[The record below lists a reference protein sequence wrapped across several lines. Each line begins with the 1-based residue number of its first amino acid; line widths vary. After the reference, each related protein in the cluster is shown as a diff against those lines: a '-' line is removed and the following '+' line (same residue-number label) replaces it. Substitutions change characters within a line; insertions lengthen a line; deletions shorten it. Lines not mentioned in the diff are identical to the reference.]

1 MHSTQSHPLSQIDS
15 VSSERPC
22 KRRCITKKK
31 TITFSSKVKVR
42 SFANGHDMQGY
53 SSWLTSDKLSS
64 IRKRA
69 KKLSMIHYIK
79 TRPGQPKAPSNRSGI
94 VYNCHPAH
102 YEIIGESLR
111 GMEHYTDIS
120 KARRREQLRSNSIRL
135 VEEHQN
141 LDKTSRNKLACMY
154 RESAKEAMMYARKIA
169 EEDTNIAAVILTE
182 DLKQDVDDVSS
193 SPSPSPSAPSS
204 FITAAAPISLNYQG
218 LYCLVQLLQCIQK

>member
-1 MHSTQSHPLSQIDS
+1 MQSTRSYPRTQIDS
-15 VSSERPC
+15 DSSERPC
-22 KRRCITKKK
+22 KRRCITKNK
-31 TITFSSKVKVR
+31 TITFSSKVKVC

-69 KKLSMIHYIK
+69 KKLPMIHYIK

-169 EEDTNIAAVILTE
+169 EEDANVAAAILTE
-182 DLKQDVDDVSS
+182 DLKQGVDDVSS
-193 SPSPSPSAPSS
+193 SPSPSAPSS
-204 FITAAAPISLNYQG
+204 FITAAALISLNYQG

>member
-1 MHSTQSHPLSQIDS
+1 MQSTRSYPRTQIDTD
-15 VSSERPC
+15 SSERPC

-31 TITFSSKVKVR
+31 TITFSSRVKVR

-120 KARRREQLRSNSIRL
+120 KARRREQLRSDGTELRRPTTARVVLPNWDSL
-135 VEEHQN
+135 ATTPMSSEEE
-141 LDKTSRNKLACMY
+141 
-154 RESAKEAMMYARKIA
+154 RE
-169 EEDTNIAAVILTE
+169 
-182 DLKQDVDDVSS
+182 S
-193 SPSPSPSAPSS
+193 SPSSVWMFRAWLDPVVFIEDSVHFVVFEAMWIHYGTELPS
-204 FITAAAPISLNYQG
+204 YQQDQPNNNCG
-218 LYCLVQLLQCIQK
+218 GYELDR